1 VANNNYY
8 VVRILLAETI
18 DGKDNPY
25 RCDINI
31 LNGHGENVLHVA
43 AQSSKLWNS
52 QNLVDRYQT
61 ISSDRYIPV
70 VVNLLFENNGF
81 KTGIHV
87 NHEDDEGRT
96 PLHLA
101 VAANQHAFVSYL
113 LRWDADV
120 QVRNHST
127 ILLIK

>member
-1 VANNNYY
+1 MANNNYY

-52 QNLVDRYQT
+52 QNLV
-61 ISSDRYIPV
+61 DRYIPV